1 MDSAFWSS
9 AVQLPWRW
17 LLARS
22 CLQSRRG
29 CGSGDSLTRLDVC
42 ASAVARCLGLAD
54 TNIVVLREEEQ
65 CAGLRVSDH
74 VN

>member
-1 MDSAFWSS
+1 MEQG
-9 AVQLPWRW
+9 VEEW
-17 LLARS
+17 LL
-22 CLQSRRG
+22 
-29 CGSGDSLTRLDVC
+29 
-42 ASAVARCLGLAD
+42 LAD